1 MLEFNYEQCPGMTDS
16 LAARFKWSSR
26 MRFSAALAIVGLLF
40 FTKLLGWTGFPA
52 MPLLIVGFIE
62 MFVNQP
68 YPGYVRRVKN
78 PEVILFL
85 AQFVDVV
92 LITWGIHILGGMN
105 AFYMILI
112 YPMVIVF
119 TGIVIGPIY
128 TFVIA
133 NLSFLFYAALVYL
146 EYHGFI
152 PNHPV
157 HHVEM
162 PGMDRFVLTLL
173 IFPFY
178 NLLAFFSTYLAAQ
191 LRQREQQLVET
202 KVMLTQAGKLAS
214 RRAQMIAGKDVAQ
227 RIYYSLSMVGDS
239 VRSMLAQMPES
250 DPIHADMHSLEAEF
264 YKLNNLVNETLAETR
279 ETSKGSSEA
288 AERQMLSVHSVID
301 ESLELLAVPF
311 KKSGVEIYREYD
323 SALPQIQG
331 DAEQLRQV
339 FFNFLSFL
347 RNSLATQRG
356 GKIWIRTRYVRSH
369 DLQDPVV
376 EVVLKHAGPSPEKD
390 VSRLFTSSSSA
401 VVAGVSGGLGLF
413 ISHGIVQ
420 AHNGRVRAV
429 SPESGGIAFYLTF
442 PISSRISNE

>member
-1 MLEFNYEQCPGMTDS
+1 MLEFNYEQCPGITDS

-52 MPLLIVGFIE
+52 MPLLIVGLIE

-68 YPGYVRRVKN
+68 YPSYVRRVKN
-78 PEVILFL
+78 PETVLFL
-85 AQFVDVV
+85 AQFIDVV
-92 LITWGIHILGGMN
+92 LITWGVHILGGMN

-112 YPMVIVF
+112 YPMAIVF
-119 TGIVIGPIY
+119 TGIVISPVY

-133 NLSFLFYAALVYL
+133 NLSFFFYAGLVYL
-146 EYHGFI
+146 EYHGVI
-152 PNHPV
+152 PLHPV
-157 HHVEM
+157 HHVQM
-162 PGMDRFVLTLL
+162 PGMERFVITLL
-173 IFPFY
+173 ILPFY

-191 LRQREQQLVET
+191 LKRREQQLVET
-202 KVMLTQAGKLAS
+202 KMMLTQAGKLAS
-214 RRAQMIAGKDVAQ
+214 RRAQMMAGKDMAQ

-239 VRSMLAQMPES
+239 VRSLLAQMPES
-250 DPIHADMHSLEAEF
+250 DPIHADMNSLEAEF

-279 ETSKGSSEA
+279 ETSKRRETA
-288 AERQMLSVHSVID
+288 ARQMLSVHSVID
-301 ESLELLAVPF
+301 EALELLSIPL

-323 SALPQIQG
+323 SALPQIHG

-347 RNSLATQRG
+347 RNSLGPARA
-356 GKIWIRTRYVRSH
+356 GKIWIRTRHVRSQ
-369 DLQDPVV
+369 DSQDPVV
-376 EVVLKHAGPSPEKD
+376 EVVLKHDGSSPEKD
-390 VSRLFTSSSSA
+390 VSRLFASSSSA
-401 VVAGVSGGLGLF
+401 VVAGVGGGLGLF

-429 SPESGGIAFYLTF
+429 SPESGGLAFYLTF
-442 PISSRISNE
+442 PVSSRISDE